1 MPESESESN
10 VNLDLILDFEVPVSV
25 RFGKRE
31 MTLGDILKLG
41 SGALIEL
48 DRSADD
54 PVELLVNQSLL
65 ARGEVVVAEGHYA
78 IRITQVDSTAA
89 RIRSL
94 GNEESQLEPREEA
107 R

>member
-1 MPESESESN
+1 MAEQNSESN
-10 VNLDLILDFEVPVSV
+10 LNLELILDFEVPVSV

-41 SGALIEL
+41 SGTLIEL
-48 DRSADD
+48 DKSADE

-65 ARGEVVVAEGHYA
+65 AKGEVVVADGHYA
-78 IRITQVDSTAA
+78 IRITQVDSPAD

-94 GNEESQLEPREEA
+94 VN
-107 R
+107 

>member
-1 MPESESESN
+1 MAEQNSDSN

-25 RFGKRE
+25 RFGRRE

-41 SGALIEL
+41 NGALIEL

-65 ARGEVVVAEGHYA
+65 AKGEVVVADGHYA
-78 IRITQVDSTAA
+78 IRITQVDSPVDT
-89 RIRSL
+89 IRSL
-94 GNEESQLEPREEA
+94 GG
-107 R
+107 

>member
-1 MPESESESN
+1 MPEQNSESN
-10 VNLDLILDFEVPVSV
+10 VNLDLILDFEVPISV

-48 DRSADD
+48 DKSADE

-65 ARGEVVVAEGHYA
+65 AKGEVVVADGHYA
-78 IRITQVDSTAA
+78 IRITQVESPAD

-94 GNEESQLEPREEA
+94 AN
-107 R
+107 

>member
-1 MPESESESN
+1 MPEQDSGSN
-10 VNLDLILDFEVPVSV
+10 VNLDLILDFEVPISV

-41 SGALIEL
+41 NGALIEL
-48 DRSADD
+48 DKSADE

-65 ARGEVVVAEGHYA
+65 AKGEVVVADGHYA
-78 IRITQVDSTAA
+78 IRITQVDSPAN

-94 GNEESQLEPREEA
+94 GT
-107 R
+107 

>member
-1 MPESESESN
+1 MPEQNSESN
-10 VNLDLILDFEVPVSV
+10 LNLDLILDFEVPISV

-48 DRSADD
+48 DKSADE

-65 ARGEVVVAEGHYA
+65 AKGEVVVADGHYA
-78 IRITQVDSTAA
+78 IRITQVDSPAD

-94 GNEESQLEPREEA
+94 AN
-107 R
+107 

>member
-1 MPESESESN
+1 MLQNRKGHGMAEQNSESN
-10 VNLDLILDFEVPVSV
+10 LNLDLILDFEVPVSV

-48 DRSADD
+48 DKSADE

-65 ARGEVVVAEGHYA
+65 AKGEVVVADGRYA
-78 IRITQVDSTAA
+78 IRITQVDSPAD

-94 GNEESQLEPREEA
+94 AN
-107 R
+107 

>member
-1 MPESESESN
+1 MAEQNSDSN

-25 RFGKRE
+25 RFGRRE

-41 SGALIEL
+41 NGALIEL

-65 ARGEVVVAEGHYA
+65 AKGEVVVADGHYA
-78 IRITQVDSTAA
+78 IRITQVESPADT
-89 RIRSL
+89 IRSL
-94 GNEESQLEPREEA
+94 GG
-107 R
+107 

>member
-1 MPESESESN
+1 MAEQNSESN
-10 VNLDLILDFEVPVSV
+10 LNLDLILDFEVPVSV

-48 DRSADD
+48 DKSADE

-65 ARGEVVVAEGHYA
+65 AKGEVVVADGHYA
-78 IRITQVDSTAA
+78 IRITQVDSPAD

-94 GNEESQLEPREEA
+94 GN
-107 R
+107 

>member
-1 MPESESESN
+1 MPEQNNETN
-10 VNLDLILDFEVPVSV
+10 VNLDLILDFEVPISV

-41 SGALIEL
+41 SGAVIEL
-48 DRSADD
+48 DKAADE

-65 ARGEVVVAEGHYA
+65 AKGEVVVADGHYA
-78 IRITQVDSTAA
+78 IRITQVDSPAD

-94 GNEESQLEPREEA
+94 GN
-107 R
+107 

>member
-1 MPESESESN
+1 MAEQNSESN
-10 VNLDLILDFEVPVSV
+10 VNLDLILDFEVPISV

-48 DRSADD
+48 DKSADE

-65 ARGEVVVAEGHYA
+65 AKGEVVVADGHYA
-78 IRITQVDSTAA
+78 IRITQVDSPAD

-94 GNEESQLEPREEA
+94 AN
-107 R
+107 

>member
-1 MPESESESN
+1 MPEQDSRSN
-10 VNLDLILDFEVPVSV
+10 ANLDLILDFEVPISV

-41 SGALIEL
+41 NGALIEL
-48 DRSADD
+48 DKSADE

-65 ARGEVVVAEGHYA
+65 AKGEVVVADGHYA
-78 IRITQVDSTAA
+78 IRITQVDSPAD

-94 GNEESQLEPREEA
+94 GT
-107 R
+107 